1 MKKVAVITECRRFMF
16 NYGETLQAVALNR
29 AISKLGYKC
38 ITASYES
45 QRNIFH
51 GWFKRNIKE
60 YGVRGLRFELF
71 RLRNM
76 KYPIVRSDKKERFAR
91 LLEEMD
97 AAVCGSDCIWYEK
110 CYNDIFFLDFP
121 KNKIPKIAYAPSL
134 RDDVITKRAYERDVS
149 IWTKAFSFLSTRERA
164 GSKLI
169 EKLSGKK
176 VETVL
181 DPTFLL
187 RQEEWNK
194 MSAKRLIEAPY
205 IIMYVIGRSS
215 HLRTIL
221 SQVQKQYPDRKFLW
235 ITMEANN
242 GYPIGE
248 GRTDWGPAEFIS
260 LIRYAD
266 AVITDSFHGT
276 AFSIIY
282 QKQFYAVKRIVDAR
296 DRYDH
301 DCRIRN
307 ILELLGIDNYFLPND
322 RIDFENSHIDYSCV
336 NEKLLLE
343 KKKSIRYLKNALKN
357 SMREKR

>member
-1 MKKVAVITECRRFMF
+1 
-16 NYGETLQAVALNR
+16 
-29 AISKLGYKC
+29 
-38 ITASYES
+38 
-45 QRNIFH
+45 
-51 GWFKRNIKE
+51 
-60 YGVRGLRFELF
+60 
-71 RLRNM
+71 
-76 KYPIVRSDKKERFAR
+76 
-91 LLEEMD
+91 
-97 AAVCGSDCIWYEK
+97 
-110 CYNDIFFLDFP
+110 
-121 KNKIPKIAYAPSL
+121 
-134 RDDVITKRAYERDVS
+134 
-149 IWTKAFSFLSTRERA
+149 
-164 GSKLI
+164 
-169 EKLSGKK
+169 
-176 VETVL
+176 
-181 DPTFLL
+181 
-187 RQEEWNK
+187 